1 VAEGLLAG
9 LAVQDFL
16 GLDLLA
22 GQVFLTLK
30 VVAVV
35 VLGLLGKTRR
45 AQTLVVPVGLVR
57 LRL

>member
-35 VLGLLGKTRR
+35 VLELLGKTRR
-45 AQTLVVPVGLVR
+45 AQTLVVTVGLVR